1 MKQRSVFMPLLL
13 WLVIPFAAFATRS
26 TSSVDLI
33 KGANAVINSQETVFT
48 VTSPASATTTFKTR
62 ITILNENGLHRAKL
76 YVPYDKL
83 SKVNYIKGA
92 SYFQGGKKIKTLK
105 NSDITDVSSIS
116 DFSLFE
122 DNRIKIADL
131 THTIYPF
138 IVEFEYQTTSSNM
151 LFYHTWAPL
160 DEDKLSVENA
170 TFTVVMPQAMKMRYR
185 EANLQQKVATE
196 VKDGKTIYS
205 WQVSNLTPIK
215 TEPYAPPMAEL
226 VPMVRTAPTEFEVQ
240 GYAGDM
246 NNWLSYGQ
254 WFNKLNE
261 GRDVLPEATKA
272 KIAALVADA
281 KTPEEKV
288 KRIYNYLQS
297 NTRYISIQL
306 GIGGWQPF
314 EASFVDSKGY
324 GDCKA
329 LTNYTQAML
338 KAVGIQSHHAL
349 IRAGENVPDLM
360 TDFPSS
366 QFNHVILSVPMKQD
380 TLWLECTSQNES
392 AGYAGSF
399 TGNRKALLIT
409 PEGGKLVNTPAY
421 KAAENTV
428 NRTVK
433 VTLDDAGNGKASA
446 VTHYKGVE
454 HESYRDLLHVASPE
468 DQRKWLYRNIS
479 IPSFELKQFS
489 FDLKKA
495 RLPEVTEKLELSVR
509 KCATISGKRMF
520 LAPNLMNKWD
530 STPNSVENR
539 TLEVVRSSAYTNSDT
554 VIYELPAGYSLEF
567 KPNDMAYDTEF
578 GTFKA
583 TTKVEGQKVTYVR
596 TIQMHKGRYKPEAY
610 TKMLEFMNNIVKADG
625 QQLVFVKNVQ

>member
-1 MKQRSVFMPLLL
+1 MKL
-13 WLVIPFAAFATRS
+13 
-26 TSSVDLI
+26 
-33 KGANAVINSQETVFT
+33 
-48 VTSPASATTTFKTR
+48 
-62 ITILNENGLHRAKL
+62 
-76 YVPYDKL
+76 
-83 SKVNYIKGA
+83 
-92 SYFQGGKKIKTLK
+92 
-105 NSDITDVSSIS
+105 
-116 DFSLFE
+116 
-122 DNRIKIADL
+122 
-131 THTIYPF
+131 
-138 IVEFEYQTTSSNM
+138 
-151 LFYHTWAPL
+151 
-160 DEDKLSVENA
+160 
-170 TFTVVMPQAMKMRYR
+170 RYR
-185 EANLQQKVATE
+185 EANLQQKATQE
-196 VKDGKTIYS
+196 VKEGKTIYS

-240 GYAGDM
+240 GYAGNM
-246 NNWLSYGQ
+246 NNWQSYGQ

-261 GRDVLPEATKA
+261 GRDVLPEATEA

-338 KAVGIQSHHAL
+338 TSVGIKSHHAL
-349 IRAGENVPDLM
+349 IRAGENAPDLLA
-360 TDFPSS
+360 DFPSS

-421 KAAENTV
+421 KASENTV

-433 VTLDDAGNGKASA
+433 VTLDDAGNGTASA
-446 VTHYKGVE
+446 VTHYKGLE
-454 HESYRDLLHVASPE
+454 HESYRDLLHAASPE

-479 IPSFELKQFS
+479 IPAFELKQFS
-489 FDLKKA
+489 FDLKKD

-530 STPNSVENR
+530 STPNTIENR
-539 TLEVVRSSAYTNSDT
+539 TLEVVRSSAYTNTDT

-567 KPNDMAYDTEF
+567 KPIDLAYDTEF

-583 TTKVEGQKVTYVR
+583 TTKVDGQKVTYVR
-596 TIQMHKGRYKPEAY
+596 TVQMHKGRYKPEAY